1 MARRIVIVA
10 LPPVQALDVTGPAE
24 VLAVA
29 TQVHGRDEPAYAIE
43 VVGPGGTPIPTGSGY
58 ALAPAG
64 ALENVRGP
72 LDTLLV
78 AGGTGA
84 RHAPDD
90 VVARVAALAARS
102 RRGGPAF
109 TRAHLLPGAGPLRR
123 RPPAAPRG
131 GSGAPPRP
139 PPQPPR
145 QR

>member
-1 MARRIVIVA
+1 MARRVVIVA
-10 LPPVQALDVTGPAE
+10 LEPVQALDVTGPAE
-24 VLAVA
+24 VLAMD
-29 TQVHGRDEPAYAIE
+29 GRTGAYAVE
-43 VVGPGGTPIPTGSGY
+43 VVTPGGTAVGTGSGY
-58 ALAPAG
+58 AIAPAG
-64 ALENVRGP
+64 ALEDVRGP

-78 AGGTGA
+78 AGGAGA